1 MSDEY
6 HMNLLSSWDEDL
18 FALERNFPEEY
29 APYRMA
35 IRIASLQLDLDAI
48 RDASATWKE
57 DHATMENLR
66 ARFPWIADYDDGD
79 PFPTEFR
86 IISARI
92 AALEATVA
100 RLTAPVTEDELRRL
114 DEDWAGAKDDTI
126 EAYRGALTAFLER
139 RMKG

>member
-1 MSDEY
+1 MSAGSQAVPFPTEEERLRDR
-6 HMNLLSSWDEDL
+6 LQ
-18 FALERNFPEEY
+18 ALQ
-29 APYRMA
+29 M
-35 IRIASLQLDLDAI
+35 DLDAI

-86 IISARI
+86 IISARL
-92 AALEATVA
+92 AALEAQVA
-100 RLTAPVTEDELRRL
+100 RLTAPPTPDEAVAFTHDRL
-114 DEDWAGAKDDTI
+114 FTTTSGGGNA
-126 EAYRGALTAFLER
+126 GALTAFLER